1 MYTHTHRHIITYTQ
15 RDKGNASST
24 HLLLPASLRH
34 PGQGA
39 ASILPQVAEPR
50 KGARFDRRNGVSV
63 QVEPP
68 GQEAGE
74 EGQTERA
81 GGKAHT
87 QPTARRVTHLLLL
100 LLPSP
105 PVSVCPPPCSVF
117 LLSLSTLLSVCA
129 SCSQLCLSPFC
140 RQRKQNQP
148 RLTLAHTHTHVHTYV
163 HTHTQAHNHIHTERQ
178 RKCI

>member
-1 MYTHTHRHIITYTQ
+1 MSPLFIY
-15 RDKGNASST
+15 ASVLGLVPNPSP
-24 HLLLPASLRH
+24 LLH

-50 KGARFDRRNGVSV
+50 KGARFDRRNGVAA
-63 QVEPP
+63 QAERP

-117 LLSLSTLLSVCA
+117 LLSLSTLLSVFA
-129 SCSQLCLSPFC
+129 SCSQLCLSPIC

-148 RLTLAHTHTHVHTYV
+148 PPRLSTHPHAHLC
-163 HTHTQAHNHIHTERQ
+163 THTQT
-178 RKCI
+178 CTCT

>member
-1 MYTHTHRHIITYTQ
+1 MSPLFIY
-15 RDKGNASST
+15 ASVLGLVPNPSP
-24 HLLLPASLRH
+24 LLH
-34 PGQGA
+34 PGEGA
-39 ASILPQVAEPR
+39 ASILLEVAERR
-50 KGARFDRRNGVSV
+50 KGARFDRRNEVVV
-63 QVEPP
+63 QEERP

-87 QPTARRVTHLLLL
+87 QPTARRVTHLLLLL

-163 HTHTQAHNHIHTERQ
+163 HTHTGT
-178 RKCI
+178 